1 MAFDE
6 RAACESI
13 ENYSSGIGSGPS
25 LAPVRKPRG
34 KETRN
39 TRRGEAQR
47 ANKWGRRN
55 ETRGGMRARVRG
67 DRRGMVREGRHETK
81 TRGARKGLRGRER
94 KGGRRWRETVEADR
108 QKGIVEGKLLL
119 EELSGQEREEA

>member
-25 LAPVRKPRG
+25 LAPVRKSRG

-55 ETRGGMRARVRG
+55 EESGGIWARMRG
-67 DRRGMVREGRHETK
+67 DRERDDEGR
-81 TRGARKGLRGRER
+81 A
-94 KGGRRWRETVEADR
+94 A
-108 QKGIVEGKLLL
+108 
-119 EELSGQEREEA
+119 